1 MFQNKFKNF
10 LQYFKKFVFT
20 ATTLTESENAFS
32 ASDQATIQKAFT
44 ALNDPNFTSFTV
56 FDQPTQKLILDT
68 VQKLDSILQ
77 TRLKLSALDIVPLI
91 GIFGENNATSLLAS
105 NLSMDDYSALSN
117 LYEYI
122 RTLKNNPSAADLAK
136 FFENQKLLVKDGN
149 SLRYDF
155 EDGTSIKQYRKDW
168 NKNVNNCLDKAMVD
182 FVNKPI
188 NTTVEIIEENTQDD
202 E

>member
-1 MFQNKFKNF
+1 MKTRYAKPFET
-10 LQYFKKFVFT
+10 LEIRIPY
-20 ATTLTESENAFS
+20 TTGMNPYSGLTE
-32 ASDQATIQKAFT
+32 
-44 ALNDPNFTSFTV
+44 
-56 FDQPTQKLILDT
+56 
-68 VQKLDSILQ
+68 
-77 TRLKLSALDIVPLI
+77 
-91 GIFGENNATSLLAS
+91 
-105 NLSMDDYSALSN
+105 
-117 LYEYI
+117 
-122 RTLKNNPSAADLAK
+122 

-188 NTTVEIIEENTQDD
+188 NTTVEIVEENTQDD